1 MPGTCL
7 AAEGG
12 KIMDRTW
19 IALITALL
27 SIPGDRYEYEMNIL
41 LKCRELKIPLKEIPI
56 RTVYID
62 DNASSHFD
70 AVKDSMRIYKEIL
83 SKQA

>member
-1 MPGTCL
+1 
-7 AAEGG
+7 
-12 KIMDRTW
+12 MDRIW
-19 IALITALL
+19 IALIPAFL

-41 LKCRELKIPLKEIPI
+41 LKCRKLKIPLKEIPI

>member
-1 MPGTCL
+1 MPEICL

>member
-7 AAEGG
+7 AAEGD

-83 SKQA
+83 SNQA